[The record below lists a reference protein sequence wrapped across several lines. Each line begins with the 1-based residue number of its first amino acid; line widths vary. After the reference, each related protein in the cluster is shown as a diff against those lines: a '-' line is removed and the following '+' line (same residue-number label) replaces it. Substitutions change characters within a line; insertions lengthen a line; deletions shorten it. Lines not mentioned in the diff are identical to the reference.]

1 MKRKKPSIIFL
12 SVVIVLSF
20 ILSACSSNKI
30 DTTNNTAQQND
41 VVQSTDIQ
49 QENNSESNN
58 LSLEKKEKTEEFQ
71 KKAEEIEKYSKENYE
86 TATTQSQLNTESYN
100 VYVKWDSLLNEVY
113 QYLKATMSS
122 EDFASLEADEIEWI
136 KDKEKGIAEAAAEW
150 EGGSGEP
157 MARNSAGAKYTKE
170 RCYYLISLIK

>member
-1 MKRKKPSIIFL
+1 MKRNKFSIIFL

-20 ILSACSSNKI
+20 ILSGCSSNKI
-30 DTTNNTAQQND
+30 DTTNNTAQQKD

-49 QENNSESNN
+49 QDNNSVSND
-58 LSLEKKEKTEEFQ
+58 LSSEKKVKVEEFQ

-113 QYLKATMSS
+113 QYLKATMPS
-122 EDFASLEADEIEWI
+122 EDFASLEADEIKWI
-136 KDKEKGIAEAAAEW
+136 EEKEKGIAEAAAEW

-157 MARNSAGAKYTKE
+157 MARNSAGIEYTSQ
-170 RCYYLISLIK
+170 RCYYLISLLQ